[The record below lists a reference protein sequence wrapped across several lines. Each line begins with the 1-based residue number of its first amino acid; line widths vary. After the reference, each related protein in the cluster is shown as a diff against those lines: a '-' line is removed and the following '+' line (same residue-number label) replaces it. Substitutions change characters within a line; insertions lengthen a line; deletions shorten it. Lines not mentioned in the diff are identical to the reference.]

1 MSKILRL
8 SNNGIKRVFLI
19 CAAFIHFWAVL
30 RFLDQL
36 EWLQELGLWQTAGFF
51 SYMLLLA
58 LLEALLVWAI
68 LVGISLLLP
77 KTWAED
83 QKVLFL
89 GNFAWISWLA
99 LIFAQYL
106 LPNELPTGVV
116 LGVVAALGVL
126 VMAVVQWFTLK
137 RASIGAVQLDLFSRV
152 EVLAVLFLG
161 LDVVS
166 LVVVL
171 LRNIFWLRLT

>member
-1 MSKILRL
+1 
-8 SNNGIKRVFLI
+8 
-19 CAAFIHFWAVL
+19 VL

-36 EWLQELGLWQTAGFF
+36 VWLRELGLWQTAGFF

-58 LLEALLVWAI
+58 LLEALLMGFV
-68 LVGISLLLP
+68 LMVISLLLP
-77 KTWAED
+77 KTWSED

-137 RASIGAVQLDLFSRV
+137 RASMGAVQLDLFSRV
-152 EVLAVLFLG
+152 EVLAVIFLG

-166 LVVVL
+166 LVVVV